1 MPRSTTIL
9 HVAVTLLSFCAVG
22 VRCQDRM
29 CYALDGTTY
38 PNDVPCTNDEVT
50 ICCNEKDICMS
61 NGLCYLQSTH
71 GSVLSRGS
79 CTDRNW
85 GPRCFAPCSDYN
97 RHIGFPVINFGFDGR
112 DSRYC
117 CGGVSIVDGK
127 LGCMNGDSSFTLA
140 PSEAILGVAGLA
152 SNDSSPD
159 DPPTTSTGTGTGT
172 STSTSLPPTPT
183 NTGSATPTASPVLT
197 CPASHDTAIG
207 VGIGVPLGLIAF
219 AALAWA
225 MWERRGKRQALAAA
239 AAGGAVYSAQTEYAP
254 QPPSQKVIAE
264 LSERE
269 TISELMGSPRQSN
282 T

>member
-1 MPRSTTIL
+1 
-9 HVAVTLLSFCAVG
+9 
-22 VRCQDRM
+22 
-29 CYALDGTTY
+29 
-38 PNDVPCTNDEVT
+38 
-50 ICCNEKDICMS
+50 
-61 NGLCYLQSTH
+61 
-71 GSVLSRGS
+71 
-79 CTDRNW
+79 
-85 GPRCFAPCSDYN
+85 DYN
-97 RHIGFPVINFGFDGR
+97 RHIGFPVINFGFDGG

-117 CGGVSIVDGK
+117 CGAVSIVDGK

-140 PSEAILGVAGLA
+140 PGKAILGVAGLA
-152 SNDSSPD
+152 GNDSSPD
-159 DPPTTSTGTGTGT
+159 DPPTTSTGTGTSTST

-183 NTGSATPTASPVLT
+183 NTGSATPTTSPVLT

-254 QPPSQKVIAE
+254 QPPHQKILAE
-264 LSERE
+264 LSERG